1 MIAASLELQRKM
13 VDTRAF
19 IYAAKITFTDNTT
32 LTLTEGDLCGSGSSI
47 VISSG
52 SNSFPVGNAL
62 SRCLKLKFL
71 NIDDRFAQYD
81 FYGAKIRVTASM
93 ELSETTEVLD
103 LGTFTVTE
111 PETYGDTIDV
121 VAYDD
126 MYKADAVYET
136 GLSFPMTAA
145 DLFQDACLKCGL
157 VPLTM
162 NFTNKDYSV
171 QNKPNNLSCRQ
182 VIGLCAMLAGGN
194 AIMAPGGVKIVEY
207 DSEAVESLS
216 IIDGGIFDSGNPYRT
231 GANVYGGKFNPWDEG
246 DDVIGGAFS
255 ELRDLQIFTEVMS
268 QTVGTDDVV
277 ITGIKIKNG
286 EDEYLYGTDGYVL
299 VFENTLT
306 DGAEQ
311 DAAERIGHCLIGM
324 KFRPFALDTPSYPL
338 AEFGDTC
345 YVVHKGN
352 VYASFITDI
361 EFDFKG
367 ATTLK
372 CSADSPI
379 RNSSKDFTAKTS
391 SERRMRKLIDNE
403 ASARELLEQNINQR
417 INNSPGL
424 YPSTE
429 VTQSGTIYYLHDKP
443 ELATSKTVI
452 KITSNGIALTDN
464 YNGSQTSWQSAITVD
479 GTMIANIVSTIGL
492 FFDYAHGG
500 TLTLGGQDNINGSLR
515 ILDSSGTQIG
525 KWDNTGI
532 SLTKG
537 SINLGSGKFVVTTGG
552 SMTAQNGQIANF
564 SIKTDSLQ
572 YNNAGVSGQYNI
584 STYDKVYIGQKGVT
598 DTTGDDSVRERTVS
612 LHNGQLV
619 FGTLNI
625 PGVILRNTDSSDFWF
640 RRLEMSVD
648 TNNGY
653 HRAFFYGGY
662 GGDFLFNDN
671 VQIDGNIYV
680 TGNKSRLANTE
691 DYGSRLLYC
700 YETPSPLFGDVG
712 EGIIAEDGYS
722 YIQLDPV
729 FAETITTSQYQV
741 FMQKYGDGDCYVA
754 ERHPTYFV
762 VKGAPGLEFGWEIKA
777 KQRGYDQKRLDQN
790 TAIDPIEYPL
800 LFDVDKDQTDYGE
813 EAINHIEDITK
824 EREASI

>member
-13 VDTRAF
+13 ADTRAF
-19 IYAAKITFTDNTT
+19 VYAAEITFTDNTT

-71 NIDDRFAQYD
+71 NIDDRFAEYD

-111 PETYGDTIDV
+111 PETYGDTISI

-162 NFTNKDYSV
+162 DFTNKDYSV

-207 DSEAVESLS
+207 DPEALEALS

-231 GANVYGGKFNPWDEG
+231 GANVYGGIFNPWDEG
-246 DDVIGGAFS
+246 DDVDGGAFS

-268 QTVGTDDVV
+268 QTIGTDDVV

-299 VFENTLT
+299 VFENALT

-391 SERRMRKLIDNE
+391 SERRMRKLIANE

-500 TLTLGGQDNINGSLR
+500 TLTLGGQNNVNGLLRVLDASGNEIGSWQNNGIKLLKGELNIN
-515 ILDSSGTQIG
+515 DKFKVNTSGIMTAIEADLSGKVTSTEGKIANMTLKNNYMYSNTSGWTYNPEASDYTPYALYGDAYIG
-525 KWDNTGI
+525 KGGIAVVGDIGGGIQLNNGIMQVRMAGIVQGAIGHGGNDSKSLYLWGPSHASWSNVESANTWDVCV
-532 SLTKG
+532 SDRYVEL
-537 SINLGSGKFVVTTGG
+537 SGRVV
-552 SMTAQNGQIANF
+552 
-564 SIKTDSLQ
+564 
-572 YNNAGVSGQYNI
+572 VSG
-584 STYDKVYIGQKGVT
+584 S
-598 DTTGDDSVRERTVS
+598 
-612 LHNGQLV
+612 
-619 FGTLNI
+619 
-625 PGVILRNTDSSDFWF
+625 
-640 RRLEMSVD
+640 
-648 TNNGY
+648 
-653 HRAFFYGGY
+653 
-662 GGDFLFNDN
+662 
-671 VQIDGNIYV
+671 
-680 TGNKSRLANTE
+680 KSRSAETN
-691 DYGSRLLYC
+691 DYGKRLLYC

-712 EGIIAEDGYS
+712 EGQVADDGYC
-722 YIQLDPV
+722 YILIDPIL
-729 FAETITTSQYQV
+729 AETITTTQYQV
-741 FMQKYGDGDCYVA
+741 FLQRYSEGDCFVK
-754 ERHPTYFV
+754 ERYPAYFV
-762 VKGAPGLEFGWEIKA
+762 VAGTPGAKFGWELKA
-777 KQRGYDQKRLDQN
+777 KQADYDQIRLEKNERPVDTSN
-790 TAIDPIEYPL
+790 GVDYTAD
-800 LFDVDKDQTDYGE
+800 
-813 EAINHIEDITK
+813 AINHINNIKK
-824 EREASI
+824 ERALV

>member
-19 IYAAKITFTDNTT
+19 VYAAEITFTDNTM

-47 VISSG
+47 VISAG
-52 SNSFPVGNAL
+52 SSSFPVGNAL

-71 NIDDRFAQYD
+71 NINDRFAEYD

-111 PETYGDTIDV
+111 PETYGDTISI

-171 QNKPNNLSCRQ
+171 KNKPNNLSCRQ

-207 DSEAVESLS
+207 DSEALEALS

-246 DDVIGGAFS
+246 DDVNGGAFS

-286 EDEYLYGTDGYVL
+286 EDEYPYGTDGYVL

-391 SERRMRKLIDNE
+391 SERRMRKLIANE

-464 YNGSQTSWQSAITVD
+464 YKGSQTSWQSAITVD

-500 TLTLGGQDNINGSLR
+500 TLTLGGQNNVSGSLR
-515 ILDSSGTQIG
+515 VLDASGNEIG

-552 SMTAQNGQIANF
+552 SLTAQDGQIANF
-564 SIKTDSLQ
+564 TIKTDSLR
-572 YNNAGVSGQYNI
+572 YNSGGVYGEYN
-584 STYDKVYIGQKGVT
+584 TNYKDKVYMGENGVA
-598 DTTGDDSVRERTVS
+598 DTAANTELSTV
-612 LHNGQLV
+612 LHGGQLV

-625 PGVILRNTDSSDFWF
+625 PGIIISNSTDMGDDFWF
-640 RRLEMSVD
+640 RRLYMWGLGNSGHYVAA
-648 TNNGY
+648 TYN
-653 HRAFFYGGY
+653 
-662 GGDFLFNDN
+662 GDFNFFMPVRMQSNL
-671 VQIDGNIYV
+671 YV
-680 TGNKSRLANTE
+680 TGTKSRIADTE
-691 DYGSRLLYC
+691 DYGDRLLYC
-700 YETPSPLFGDVG
+700 YETPSPLFGDIG
-712 EGIIAEDGYS
+712 EGMIADDGYS
-722 YIQLDPV
+722 YIQLDPI
-729 FAETITTSQYQV
+729 FTETISTNQYQV
-741 FMQKYGDGDCYVA
+741 FLQKYGDGDCYVVD
-754 ERHPTYFV
+754 RKPTYFIV
-762 VKGAPGLEFGWEIKA
+762 RGTPGIEFGWEIKA

-800 LFDVDKDQTDYGE
+800 LFGVDKDQTDYGE